1 MKFLYLLL
9 CAATLCMADVP
20 KLIYIK
26 SFPGSVPAYVQI
38 TVDNTGKAEYR
49 EAVDD
54 ETPLRFQL
62 ADAEVKELFSFIE
75 KLDYFKRELESG
87 LNVAKMGEKTF
98 RYENGAEKR
107 EVKFNFTQD
116 LDGRALHEW
125 FERMTET
132 EYHLIVL
139 QRVVRFDKLGVNSAL
154 LKLQSS
160 YERKRLVAAE
170 QFLPLLDRV
179 AKNESFMHMSR
190 ERAASLADAIRAA
203 KPKGE

>member
-1 MKFLYLLL
+1 MNLLGLLL
-9 CAATLCMADVP
+9 CAATLMADVP
-20 KLIYIK
+20 KLTYIK

-54 ETPLRFQL
+54 DSPLRFQL
-62 ADAEVKELFSFIE
+62 ANAEVKELFGYTE
-75 KLDYFKRELESG
+75 KLDHFKRELESG
-87 LNVAKMGEKTF
+87 LKVANMGEKTF
-98 RYENGAEKR
+98 RYENGAEKH
-107 EVKFNFTQD
+107 ETKFNFTQD

-139 QRVVRFDKLGVNSAL
+139 QRVVRFDKLGLNNAL
-154 LKLQSS
+154 LQLQSS
-160 YERKRLVAAE
+160 YDRKRLVAAE

-179 AKNESFMHMSR
+179 AKNETFMHMSR